1 MTKDD
6 ALLAKYNLEA
16 IVKFM
21 KEKFTNLG
29 RTYQLSTLQ
38 QIRVLLC
45 SIFPSG
51 MLWSYPG
58 FLNTEISP
66 IYQQIRM
73 FETNVG
79 LSGAGER
86 T

>member
-1 MTKDD
+1 MAKDD

-21 KEKFTNLG
+21 KEKFANLG
-29 RTYQLSTLQ
+29 QTYQLSNLH
-38 QIRVLLC
+38 QIRVLMC

-51 MLWSYPG
+51 MVWGYPG

-66 IYQQIRM
+66 IYQSIHM
-73 FETNVG
+73 FESV
-79 LSGAGER
+79 SDSSSAGER